1 MAFLYRKTK
10 KKINV
15 GSKKGE
21 RYVLAMAPQN
31 KISSDEVCEYI
42 EKNSSIAEQD
52 IKILMRALADVI
64 NDNIEIGR
72 GVNLKDLGVFS
83 PNFKSS
89 GSDTAEEVG
98 AKNIEKVVVNF
109 RPAAKFKAE
118 MDNAPVKETTIYKLK
133 HVKL

>member
-1 MAFLYRKTK
+1 MSYLYRKTK
-10 KKINV
+10 KKITL
-15 GSKKGE
+15 GSKQGE

-52 IKILMRALADVI
+52 IKILMRALADII

-98 AKNIEKVVVNF
+98 SKNIEKVVVNF
-109 RPAAKFKAE
+109 RPSAKFRAE
-118 MDNAPVKETTIYKLK
+118 MDNAPVKETSIYKLK
-133 HVKL
+133 HEKL